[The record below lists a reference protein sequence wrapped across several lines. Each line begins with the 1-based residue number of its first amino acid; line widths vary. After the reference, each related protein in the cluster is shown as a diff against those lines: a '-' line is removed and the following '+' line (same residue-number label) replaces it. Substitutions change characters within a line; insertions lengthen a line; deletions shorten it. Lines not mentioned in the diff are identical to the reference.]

1 MSEPWLRQAADGSV
15 TLTLHIQPGA
25 KTTQSAGLHGDALKL
40 RLAAPPVDG
49 KANACLIAFLAD
61 TLSVPK
67 SAVEL
72 VSGASSRQKRVR
84 VSGLSAADIGKLK
97 ALASA

>member
-1 MSEPWLRQAADGSV
+1 MAETWLKLGSDGSV

-25 KTTQSAGLHGDALKL
+25 SRTEAAGLHGEALKL
-40 RLAAPPVDG
+40 RLQAPPVDG

-61 TLSVPK
+61 LLDCPK

-72 VSGASSRQKRVR
+72 VSGAASRQKRVR
-84 VSGLSAADIGKLK
+84 IASPSPA
-97 ALASA
+97 ALARLVSLGHP